1 MLKNALLL
9 FAAIVIVNILATEFN
24 PLNIANPL
32 LNTFFWAVIISLIV
46 GYFGFRDR
54 DTIV

>member
-24 PLNIANPL
+24 PLDIANPL

>member
-24 PLNIANPL
+24 PLNIQNPL